1 MNLNSLLNDNAKT
14 TKIIFKSVAEQ
25 LRLTSEF
32 NEVTTEGSDLG
43 GANCKFAEP
52 LNSCSILR

>member
-1 MNLNSLLNDNAKT
+1 MRFCDCDRVDLEFH
-14 TKIIFKSVAEQ
+14 I
-25 LRLTSEF
+25 TSEF

-52 LNSCSILR
+52 LNSCYVLR